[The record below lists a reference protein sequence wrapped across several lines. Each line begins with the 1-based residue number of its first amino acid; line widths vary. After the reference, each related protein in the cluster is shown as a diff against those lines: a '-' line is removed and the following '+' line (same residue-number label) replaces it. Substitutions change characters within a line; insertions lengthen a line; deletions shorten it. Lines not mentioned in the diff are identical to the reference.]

1 MRAPFP
7 YFGGKS
13 AAASMIWE
21 RFGDVRNYVEPF
33 CGSMAVLLCRPHW
46 PFTEN
51 RIETVN
57 DADCFLANF
66 WRALRADP
74 EHVAYHADW
83 PVNEADLYARHLWL
97 VNVGRGHVEKLRTDP
112 DWFDAKIAGWWVWG
126 CCQWIGSGWCHH
138 PEWQQ
143 RPHLGD
149 SGMGIH
155 RPSQKRPHL
164 GNSGMGIHRPSQQ
177 LPHLGDSGMGIHRPS
192 QKLPHLGNSGRGIH
206 RPSQKLPHLGN
217 SGRGGQLGYGDS
229 PTEPEASEANEL
241 TQYLCR
247 LSDRLRRVRVC
258 CGDWSRVCGPTPTVK
273 QGLTG
278 VFLDPPYA
286 DTADRKS
293 DLYACDDL
301 SVAHAVREWCI
312 ANGDDPRL
320 RICLAGYE
328 GEHAMPSSWKAVAW
342 KARGGYGSQGDG
354 ESTNG
359 RDNSTRERLWF
370 SPHCIDIDRPRERQR
385 DLMEA
390 FA

>member
-1 MRAPFP
+1 MTFRAPFP

-13 AAASMIWE
+13 AAASMIWD

-33 CGSMAVLLCRPHW
+33 CGSMAVLLNRPHW
-46 PFTEN
+46 PFDTN

-57 DADCFLANF
+57 DADCFLSNF
-66 WRALRADP
+66 WRALQADP
-74 EHVAYHADW
+74 EQVSHHADW
-83 PVNEADLYARHLWL
+83 PVNEADLHARHLWL
-97 VNVGRGHVEKLRTDP
+97 VNVGREHVEKLRTDP

-126 CCQWIGSGWCHH
+126 RCQWIGSGWCHH

-143 RPHLGD
+143 L
-149 SGMGIH
+149 
-155 RPSQKRPHL
+155 PHL
-164 GNSGMGIHRPSQQ
+164 GNAGMGIHRPSQQ
-177 LPHLGDSGMGIHRPS
+177 LPHLG
-192 QKLPHLGNSGRGIH
+192 NAGR
-206 RPSQKLPHLGN
+206 
-217 SGRGGQLGYGDS
+217 GDS
-229 PTEPEASEANEL
+229 PTELEASEVNDL
-241 TQYLCR
+241 TQYLC
-247 LSDRLRRVRVC
+247 LLAERLRRVRVC

-293 DLYACDDL
+293 DLYACDSL

-312 ANGDDPRL
+312 ANGDDKRL

-328 GEHAMPSSWKAVAW
+328 GEHQMPSTWKAVAW

-359 RDNSTRERLWF
+359 RDNANRERLWF
-370 SPHCIDIDRPRERQR
+370 SPHCIDCEKPQLKTA
-385 DLMEA
+385 DLFSGEDE
-390 FA
+390 